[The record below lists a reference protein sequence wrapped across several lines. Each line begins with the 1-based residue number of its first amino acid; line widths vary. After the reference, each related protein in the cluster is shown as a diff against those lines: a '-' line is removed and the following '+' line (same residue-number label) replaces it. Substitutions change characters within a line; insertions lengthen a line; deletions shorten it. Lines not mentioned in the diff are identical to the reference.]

1 MLKVIALD
9 LFGTVFDLSATPREE
24 IKAYL
29 KHVTQPEW
37 APLELPESWRCL
49 PAYPDAREGIERLK
63 KKYLVVTLS
72 NAPLDLQYDLSEHSG
87 IYFHDYTALEAWRV
101 YKPNPDAYIRVCV
114 ECGGP
119 PSEVMMVT
127 GNPTFAHYDY
137 GDCEM
142 ARKLGM
148 QAQLIRHG
156 KPDTIIELAEQ
167 LGC

>member
-9 LFGTVFDLSATPREE
+9 LFGTVFDLSGTPREE

-29 KHVTQPEW
+29 EHVTQPVWE
-37 APLELPESWRCL
+37 PLTLPESWEHL
-49 PAYPDAREGIERLK
+49 PAYHDSKEGIERLSS
-63 KKYLVVTLS
+63 KYIVVTCS
-72 NAPLDLQYDLSEHSG
+72 NAPEDMERRLCANAG
-87 IYFHDYTALEAWRV
+87 ITFRIHVPFGTC
-101 YKPNPDAYIRVCV
+101 YKPDPRAYNRVCV
-114 ECGGP
+114 FTHSKPE
-119 PSEVMMVT
+119 EVMMVT

-156 KPDTIIELAEQ
+156 KPNTIIELAEQ